1 MDVALFIALSLILP
15 HIHFPST
22 HHLYREEECES
33 GLKEEEKEAKD
44 EETPVTESDS
54 DEQEGAVSQ
63 RTTPRYF
70 RTCWSGDISNAI
82 LQCKTLAVLLCLNR

>member
-1 MDVALFIALSLILP
+1 MAFLLSSVDVASFIALSLILP
-15 HIHFPST
+15 HIHPPPPST
-22 HHLYREEECES
+22 HLLYREEECES

-70 RTCWSGDISNAI
+70 RPCWSGDILNAI
-82 LQCKTLAVLLCLNR
+82 L

>member
-1 MDVALFIALSLILP
+1 MDAASFIAVINSSTHP
-15 HIHFPST
+15 STPST

-33 GLKEEEKEAKD
+33 GIKEEEKEAKD

-70 RTCWSGDISNAI
+70 RTCRAI
-82 LQCKTLAVLLCLNR
+82 L